1 MNFASDNWGGA
12 LPEVA
17 QALVNHCGGFAAAY
31 GNSELDRSLVH
42 RFQEIFEHDLA
53 MFLVGTGT
61 AANSLAMSAAGRPG
75 GVVFSHANAHMFEEE
90 CGAIE
95 KIGGGLR
102 ITPVEG
108 ALGKIDP
115 EKLAAALGRL
125 PEGFVHVGQP
135 SAVTLTQAT
144 EWGTLYQPDEIAEI
158 ASIARKRNLA
168 VHMDG
173 ARFANALVA
182 LDVTPADMTWRQGID
197 MLSFGASKNGC
208 WCAEAL
214 LVFNPRYAEHMIYAQ
229 KQAGHLFSKSR
240 FISAQLEAYL
250 SEDNWRQWARQAN
263 GLAAELTAIL
273 MRSGAARIAWT
284 PEANIVFAIMKIEDA
299 ERFQAAGAFFYRRAS
314 LETEIAIAGDEGL
327 YRFVTSPMNDATDLR
342 DFAEILS

>member
-1 MNFASDNWGGA
+1 MHFASDNWGGA

-17 QALVNHCGGFAAAY
+17 QALVDHCDGFAAAY

-42 RFQEIFEHDLA
+42 RFQEIFEHDLE

-108 ALGKIDP
+108 ALGKIAP
-115 EKLAAALGRL
+115 EKFAAALGRL

-144 EWGTLYQPDEIAEI
+144 EWGTLYQLDQIAEI
-158 ASIARKRNLA
+158 ASIARKRNIA

-173 ARFANALVA
+173 ARFANARRSRCHTRRHDMEAGRRHALLRCEQEWLLVRRSA
-182 LDVTPADMTWRQGID
+182 PRIQSSVCGTYDLCTKAGRASVLKVPLHLCPARN
-197 MLSFGASKNGC
+197 LSFRRQL
-208 WCAEAL
+208 AE
-214 LVFNPRYAEHMIYAQ
+214 VGE
-229 KQAGHLFSKSR
+229 AG
-240 FISAQLEAYL
+240 
-250 SEDNWRQWARQAN
+250 
-263 GLAAELTAIL
+263 
-273 MRSGAARIAWT
+273 
-284 PEANIVFAIMKIEDA
+284 
-299 ERFQAAGAFFYRRAS
+299 
-314 LETEIAIAGDEGL
+314 
-327 YRFVTSPMNDATDLR
+327 
-342 DFAEILS
+342 